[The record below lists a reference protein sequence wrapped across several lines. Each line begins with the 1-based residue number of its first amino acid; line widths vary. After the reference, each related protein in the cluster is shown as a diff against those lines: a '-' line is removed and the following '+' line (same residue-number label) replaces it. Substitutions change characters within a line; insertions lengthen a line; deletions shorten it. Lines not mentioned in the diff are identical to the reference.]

1 MMTKTKGVR
10 QFAGV
15 TGTALIG
22 VRALALLLVDSVC
35 CVYVR
40 YKSDWVSGHRTR

>member
-1 MMTKTKGVR
+1 MIKTKGVR

-22 VRALALLLVDSVC
+22 VRALALLLGYFCLLCVC
-35 CVYVR
+35 PV
-40 YKSDWVSGHRTR
+40 